1 MEKSQNV
8 ETKSAF
14 TPFFFFVVEKNQ
26 KFIIGVN
33 ALLVPTF
40 WPYFYFD
47 PYIFFYHF

>member
-14 TPFFFFVVEKNQ
+14 TPSFFVVEKNQ

-33 ALLVPTF
+33 ALLIPTF
-40 WPYFYFD
+40 
-47 PYIFFYHF
+47 